1 MAVAF
6 GVDTVSLNEGISLLG
21 IVSGVLV
28 STLGS
33 YLVQSTKSSSFPKST
48 SPLITSP
55 LYSCLIV
62 MVSNLCFSFRGVHQK
77 LLRST
82 NSGSSHMMDDANLQ
96 YRIQCISALIFFF
109 PALIFDVPGMLKT
122 MWKNNTTAEGYIF
135 SRALAQYVGLSLV
148 NGFAFVSYNLAS
160 TYVLTRL
167 AVVHHAALN
176 CVRRI
181 FAIVVTSLIF
191 QVPLGAIGILGILVS
206 FISFMFYTHFKVQ
219 RQNKPRPVSSLLPMS
234 AVFGSS

>member
-1 MAVAF
+1 VNKIFYRSWKNCLLCPETFFLLPIFKASEPITSAIVAVAF

-96 YRIQCISALIFFF
+96 YRIQCISKFL
-109 PALIFDVPGMLKT
+109 
-122 MWKNNTTAEGYIF
+122 
-135 SRALAQYVGLSLV
+135 GLHELLDF
-148 NGFAFVSYNLAS
+148 NHF
-160 TYVLTRL
+160 
-167 AVVHHAALN
+167 
-176 CVRRI
+176 CM
-181 FAIVVTSLIF
+181 
-191 QVPLGAIGILGILVS
+191 
-206 FISFMFYTHFKVQ
+206 IS
-219 RQNKPRPVSSLLPMS
+219 
-234 AVFGSS
+234 